1 MRAALFVGGLIAAL
15 AACGPKVKNQCPG
28 NATGA
33 CVTEEQCSFDQARG
47 CQVCQCAP
55 LDNANQ
61 DDPFGNDRNPD
72 DRSQPP
78 EPVH

>member
-1 MRAALFVGGLIAAL
+1 MRSVLVLVVLAAL
-15 AACGPKVKNQCPG
+15 AACGPKVKNQCAGTTAG
-28 NATGA
+28 N
-33 CVTEEQCSFDQARG
+33 CVTQEQCSFDAKRG

-55 LDNANQ
+55 LNEADQ
-61 DDPFGNDRNPD
+61 DDPFRGGKNPD

>member
-1 MRAALFVGGLIAAL
+1 MRSALVVCLLL
-15 AACGPKVKNQCPG
+15 AACGPKNKNQCAG
-28 NATGA
+28 NTAGN
-33 CVTEEQCSFDQARG
+33 CVTGEQCSFDQKRG

-55 LDNANQ
+55 LDKADK
-61 DDPFGNDRNPD
+61 DDPFGDKNPD